1 MNTLPA
7 RLHVRACPRIRLSG
21 ALAFGLHALAFHLHR
36 SAPAATVGPQR
47 RTRTLSAFTPRAL
60 ELRAADTHAA
70 LQGLA

>member
-1 MNTLPA
+1 MNPLPP

-47 RTRTLSAFTPRAL
+47 RPHTLRAFTPRAL
-60 ELRAADTHAA
+60 ELRAADTRADV
-70 LQGLA
+70 QVLA